1 MKIPFCRPD
10 FLYILIATMSQ
21 TVLALTTTF
30 VPPPSCLTGVY
41 LYESQS
47 SISYYSL
54 GPPDTSDCF
63 PSGWEPVTTAYFSPG
78 VCPLGYNIACTNY
91 NSTDTLNETIAT
103 CCPRLDSKHY
113 L

>member
-1 MKIPFCRPD
+1 M
-10 FLYILIATMSQ
+10 AQ

-30 VPPPSCLTGVY
+30 VPPSSCLTGVY

-47 SISYYSL
+47 AIYYSL

-63 PSGWEPVTTAYFSPG
+63 PSGWEPVTTANFSPG
-78 VCPLGYNIACTNY
+78 VCPLGYSIACTNH
-91 NSTDTLNETIAT
+91 NSTDTFNETTAT